1 VDVQAAEELDW
12 RRSHSYQVGFE
23 LRSGGPRRARLMIE
37 HFRGHSPNGQ
47 FYRDPLRYT
56 GLGLYF
62 GF

>member
-1 VDVQAAEELDW
+1 ML
-12 RRSHSYQVGFE
+12 
-23 LRSGGPRRARLMIE
+23 E

-47 FYRDPLRYT
+47 FYRESLRYT